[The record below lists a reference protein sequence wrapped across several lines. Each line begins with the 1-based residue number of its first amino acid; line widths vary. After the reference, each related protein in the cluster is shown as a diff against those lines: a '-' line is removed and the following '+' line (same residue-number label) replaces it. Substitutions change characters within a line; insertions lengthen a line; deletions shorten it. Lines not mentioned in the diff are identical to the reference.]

1 MFYKLY
7 TKICKNTLIY
17 YGLIFLEENLEE
29 NCLPLYHCRICTI
42 GNSNMNG

>member
-17 YGLIFLEENLEE
+17 YGLIFLDEE